1 MNDEVLLGDVNRLG
15 IECSDC
21 GRNRWKAPGQM
32 LIRGVTLRTP
42 LSVLAKKLSCSA
54 CQDDGLP
61 GKTVS
66 IQAYFAVDADR
77 TNFEAQVLRNQEA
90 LSVGSRAISS

>member
-1 MNDEVLLGDVNRLG
+1 MNDEVLLGDVSRLG

-21 GRNRWKAPGQM
+21 GRNRWKVPAQM
-32 LIRGVTLRTP
+32 VTRGVTLRTP
-42 LSVLAKKLSCSA
+42 LSALAKKLTCSA

-77 TNFEAQVLRNQEA
+77 TKFEAQVLRNQEA
-90 LSVGSRAISS
+90 LSMGSRAIGA